1 MAISTERV
9 TASGRAGRSELPG
22 EVFIQT
28 RDPSAR
34 TIIFAAKGN
43 YDKFAE
49 SELVGRKECFL
60 PPFCRLSA
68 ITVRAKDERL
78 AENWAQMY
86 AESLKAYAK
95 TVGDLKVGDAV
106 PGAMAKADG
115 WYRWQIVMRSPV
127 NSKIVGAWRWIS
139 KVRSPPADVRIVID
153 IDAMNLA

>member
-1 MAISTERV
+1 
-9 TASGRAGRSELPG
+9 
-22 EVFIQT
+22 
-28 RDPSAR
+28 
-34 TIIFAAKGN
+34 
-43 YDKFAE
+43 
-49 SELVGRKECFL
+49 
-60 PPFCRLSA
+60 
-68 ITVRAKDERL
+68 
-78 AENWAQMY
+78 MY

-106 PGAMAKADG
+106 PSAMAKADG